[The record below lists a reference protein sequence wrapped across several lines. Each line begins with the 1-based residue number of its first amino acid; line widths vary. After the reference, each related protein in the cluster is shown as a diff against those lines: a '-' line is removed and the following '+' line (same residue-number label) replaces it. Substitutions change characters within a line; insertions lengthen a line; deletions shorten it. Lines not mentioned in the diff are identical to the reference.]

1 MPSLKSLAKDTA
13 VYGLSSIIGRFLNW
27 LLVPLYTIT
36 FAEAESGTVSFIYAW
51 VALTLALL
59 IYGMETGFFRF
70 ANHER
75 YPDPRVV
82 YSTAMTSIACSST
95 LFMLMVA
102 ASLPWLSGVMRC
114 PDHPE
119 YVAMMAATV
128 AIDAFTSIPFSWLRY
143 KHRPM
148 RFATLKLINIGLN
161 IGFNLFF
168 ILLCPALYRSWPD
181 AVSAFYSPTFGIG
194 YIFLSNLIAT
204 VATLIL
210 LIPDFTGFRWRFDRQ
225 LWREM
230 LAYSAPL
237 LVLGLA
243 GIMNQNLDKILLPA
257 LIADP
262 AEGMR
267 QLGIYSANYKIAIV
281 MVMFTQAF
289 RFAYEPFIFAQN
301 RADEAG
307 GDKYRPFRVAMLY
320 FVIFSMVIFLG
331 VMYYLDIIRY
341 FIGREYFSGL
351 KVVPVIMLAE
361 FFFGVFFNLSLWYK
375 LTDRT
380 IWGTYFSLIGL
391 VVTLLLNYLLVPA
404 IGYMG
409 CAWAAFTCYGVM
421 MALSYIVGR
430 AKHPIGYRL
439 GPLALYFFLALAL
452 YGAAMAITTG
462 NHWIDY
468 SLRTALLAGYILF
481 AARRENYF
489 GLRYIAVKKA

>member
-1 MPSLKSLAKDTA
+1 MGGADARPVDLRH
-13 VYGLSSIIGRFLNW
+13 GNR
-27 LLVPLYTIT
+27 
-36 FAEAESGTVSFIYAW
+36 
-51 VALTLALL
+51 
-59 IYGMETGFFRF
+59 FFRF
-70 ANHER
+70 ANHDR
-75 YPDPRVV
+75 YPDPHVV

-95 LFMLMVA
+95 LFVILVM
-102 ASLPWLSGVMRC
+102 ASMPWLSGAMHC

-119 YVAMMAATV
+119 YVAMMAVTV
-128 AIDAFTSIPFSWLRY
+128 AVDAFTSIPFSWLRY
-143 KHRPM
+143 RHRPI
-148 RFATLKLINIGLN
+148 RFATVKLIGIGMNIGL
-161 IGFNLFF
+161 NLFF

-204 VATLIL
+204 LVTLVI
-210 LIPDFTGFRWRFDRQ
+210 LIPDFTGFRWRFDRT

-230 LAYSAPL
+230 LSYSAPL

-257 LIADP
+257 LISDP

-301 RADEAG
+301 RTDNNDS
-307 GDKYRPFRVAMLY
+307 DKYRPFRVAMLY

-331 VMYYLDIIRY
+331 VMFYLDILRY

-351 KVVPVIMLAE
+351 KVVPIIMLAE

-380 IWGTYFSLIGL
+380 IWGTYFSLTGL
-391 VVTLLLNYLLVPA
+391 AVTLLMNYLLVPS

-409 CAWAAFTCYGVM
+409 CAWAALTCYGVM
-421 MALSYIVGR
+421 MILSYVTGR
-430 AKHPIGYRL
+430 VKHPIGYRL
-439 GPLALYFFLALAL
+439 GPLLTYFFLALAL
-452 YGAAMAITTG
+452 YGAAIVLTTG
-462 NHWIDY
+462 NPWIDY
-468 SLRTALLAGYILF
+468 TLRTALLLGYIAF
-481 AARRENYF
+481 AARRENCF
-489 GLRYIAVKKA
+489 GLRRHRVKTA